1 MQRSSSAWSHQTTN
15 TEAYKRAGG
24 RRRHN
29 AQRQAEATRRRRA
42 LFAAHLHGD
51 VPLWAHGAQAYYA
64 RLHGVSRATISRDVA
79 ELPWYVRERRRR
91 W

>member
-1 MQRSSSAWSHQTTN
+1 MQHSRSAWAQNTTN
-15 TEAYKRAGG
+15 TQAYKRAGG

-29 AQRQAEATRRRRA
+29 AQRQAEATRRRHA
-42 LFAAHLHGD
+42 LFAAHMRGD

-79 ELPWYVRERRRR
+79 ELPWYVREKRRR
-91 W
+91 